1 MGINSYGVEDNY
13 KSGYQT
19 TNGFV
24 DMSGVNSQNN
34 NTINGFNSMNNT
46 GLQTAQTDFLNT
58 QNDWYKQ
65 QMSNQNSFGS
75 QMQPYMQGF
84 ANIAGGASSLASI
97 YTGFQQLD
105 LMDRQVGIAEE
116 QWAET
121 KSELTRVK
129 GVRDKLNTSY
139 MA

>member
-24 DMSGVNSQNN
+24 DMSGVNNQNN

-65 QMSNQNSFGS
+65 QMANQNSFGS

-97 YTGFQQLD
+97 YSGFQQLD

>member
-1 MGINSYGVEDNY
+1 MGVNAYGVQDNY
-13 KSGYQT
+13 KSGYN

-24 DMSGVNSQNN
+24 DLTNTGNTAGNN
-34 NTINGFNSMNNT
+34 NMGFQSYSDPK
-46 GLQTAQTDFLNT
+46 LATAQTDFLNT

-65 QMSNQNSFGS
+65 QMANQNSFGS

>member
-24 DMSGVNSQNN
+24 DMSGVNNQNN

-65 QMSNQNSFGS
+65 QMANQNSFGS